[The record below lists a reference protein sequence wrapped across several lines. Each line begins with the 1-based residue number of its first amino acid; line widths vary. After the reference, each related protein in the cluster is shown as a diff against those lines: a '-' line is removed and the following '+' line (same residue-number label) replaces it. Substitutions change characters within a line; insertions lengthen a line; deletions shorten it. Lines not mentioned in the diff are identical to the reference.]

1 MQSLKASFLLL
12 FVFSFLLLPV
22 AVYADHTD
30 ESVHVVA
37 QGESAT
43 NDPMPAASDVET
55 TQEGMNQT
63 SSGSVDVASLFWPI
77 VPGTTVADG
86 TFFLKQLKESFTG
99 MMKFNDIEKA
109 KYNVELSEKRI
120 VEANKLIEAKDHA
133 NALKSLEMSEDKR
146 EEAINLKKKA
156 LEAKQDALELINRM
170 VPSFE
175 KQKQVL
181 TFFSLAMPADQKTA
195 VDAQLKNID
204 LQISEAK

>member
-1 MQSLKASFLLL
+1 MQSLKASIFALV
-12 FVFSFLLLPV
+12 VFSFLVSPI
-22 AVYADHTD
+22 AVFADHTD
-30 ESVHVVA
+30 DAPQVIA
-37 QGESAT
+37 QT
-43 NDPMPAASDVET
+43 NDPVPAASDL
-55 TQEGMNQT
+55 TQEGMNNT

-99 MMKFNDIEKA
+99 MMKFSDIEKA
-109 KYNVELSEKRI
+109 TYNVEISEKRI
-120 VEANKLIEAKDHA
+120 VEANKLIEGKDYA

-146 EEAINLKKKA
+146 DEAINLKKKA
-156 LEAKQDALELINRM
+156 LEAKQDALELINKM

-181 TFFSLAMPADQKTA
+181 TYFSLAMPAEQKTA
-195 VDAQLKNID
+195 IDEQLKNID